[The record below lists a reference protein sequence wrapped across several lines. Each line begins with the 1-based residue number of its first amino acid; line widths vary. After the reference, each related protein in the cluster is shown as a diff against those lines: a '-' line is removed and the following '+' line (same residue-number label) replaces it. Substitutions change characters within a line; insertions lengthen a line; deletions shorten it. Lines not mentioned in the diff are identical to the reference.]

1 MKILV
6 GVFSLLYIEL
16 FTTFLLVGAVSFGG
30 GYAMIPLIQ
39 QEVVGRH
46 AWMTMQQFAD
56 VIAIA
61 GMSPGP
67 IGTNSAIYIGYAQ
80 AGIVGALVS
89 TLGMVLPSLLIIL
102 GVGMVFERF
111 QTRLVVRSA
120 FYGVRPIITG
130 LIVYAALTFA
140 LHNGIIGTVS
150 WFSIGLFAIFLV
162 SLGALIYLRIHPLYV
177 ILLSGIL
184 GAVVYG

>member
-1 MKILV
+1 MKTSAE
-6 GVFSLLYIEL
+6 VFSLIYMEL

-39 QEVVGRH
+39 QEVVERH
-46 AWMTMQQFAD
+46 AWLTTQQFAD

-80 AGIVGALVS
+80 AGLCGALVS
-89 TLGMVLPSLLIIL
+89 TLGMVLPSLLFIL
-102 GVGMVFERF
+102 SIGMVYERF

-130 LIVYAALTFA
+130 LIVYAAVTFA
-140 LHNGIIGTVS
+140 LHNGMIGPIT
-150 WFSIGLFAIFLV
+150 WFSLGLIGIFLI
-162 SLGALIYLRIHPLYV
+162 SLVALIYFRIHPLYV

-184 GAVVYG
+184 GAVVYS